1 MFEKNFKKKKNKK
14 KNKKAPFTI
23 FFYFFLERLKH
34 PLVKTKKKKLKKKHQ
49 NFLQSKKTTTDYFS
63 INAYYW
69 DLIIKR
75 NFKDFS
81 YLEIGSWE
89 GNSALYILNNFITKR
104 VVCVDIWDLYKD
116 IYKEEHFERFLN
128 FKYNLDQFNK
138 RFSFFK
144 STSDKFFDNNSEKFD
159 IIYIDGAHEACQ
171 VYKDISNA
179 WKILNNKGIIIC
191 DDYFYG
197 DISCNLDN
205 NLPAYSIN
213 KFLSQNKKKIK
224 IICVNNNQIFFKK
237 IFD

>member
-1 MFEKNFKKKKNKK
+1 M
-14 KNKKAPFTI
+14 
-23 FFYFFLERLKH
+23 
-34 PLVKTKKKKLKKKHQ
+34 
-49 NFLQSKKTTTDYFS
+49 
-63 INAYYW
+63 
-69 DLIIKR
+69 
-75 NFKDFS
+75 
-81 YLEIGSWE
+81 
-89 GNSALYILNNFITKR
+89 
-104 VVCVDIWDLYKD
+104 CVDIWDLYKD

-213 KFLSQNKKKIK
+213 KFLSQNKKK
-224 IICVNNNQIFFKK
+224 
-237 IFD
+237 